1 MSPRR
6 LCLLTL
12 AAVGADA
19 LVLVWVPVWGVRLRL
34 TPAFVFLVGAEEG
47 SDRGAGC
54 GFLAGCLTAL
64 LGASPWQIAL
74 LTSLGTL
81 AGEVFHRSG
90 TFWGK
95 WLTFLVPLAG
105 LEGLLALGHWLMGAG
120 LLGAL
125 RVAGLEG
132 LFAALCFPLA
142 FLLFHFRL
150 PRWRQKRPKLPRRK
164 KFPFRRPRHA
174 Q

>member
-1 MSPRR
+1 MRR
-6 LCLLTL
+6 LCLRTL
-12 AAVGADA
+12 AAVGVDA
-19 LVLVWVPVWGVRLRL
+19 LVLVWFPLWGVCLRI
-34 TPAFVFLVGAEEG
+34 TPAVVFLAGAEEG

-81 AGEVFHRSG
+81 AGEVFHKRG

-95 WLTFLVPLAG
+95 WGTFLVPLAG
-105 LEGLLALGHWLMGAG
+105 LELLLALGHWLLGAG
-120 LLGAL
+120 LPGAL
-125 RVAGLEG
+125 GVAGLEG

-142 FLLFHFRL
+142 FLLFRL
-150 PRWRQKRPKLPRRK
+150 PRRRKKPKRPRRK
-164 KFPFRRPRHA
+164 RFPFRRPGHA

>member
-1 MSPRR
+1 MSRRR

-12 AAVGADA
+12 AAVGIDA
-19 LVLVWVPVWGVRLRL
+19 LVLVWFPLWGVCLRVS
-34 TPAFVFLVGAEEG
+34 PAFVFLLGAEEG
-47 SDRGAGC
+47 SDRGAAG
-54 GFLAGCLTAL
+54 GFLAGCLLAL
-64 LGASPWQIAL
+64 FGSTPWQIAL

-105 LEGLLALGHWLMGAG
+105 LEVLLALGHWLLGAG

-150 PRWRQKRPKLPRRK
+150 PRRRNKPKLPRRK
-164 KFPFRRPRHA
+164 RLPFRRPRHA